1 MAVHNCITIHLSVQP
16 GTTPETFQCILEDD
30 MRRWGFWGW
39 LGQKGEAPMNG
50 VSVPRRGSK
59 EHTCSSHQV
68 KTQQEKA
75 ICDPGSKLS
84 LDIRSVG
91 ALVLDSQPQNCE
103 KRMSLKPLGFGSRPP
118 WVDQGRRPC
127 LLQEASVFDYHCW
140 NLLLL
145 PHPQKYKHHPLWAHH
160 SEHHTSTHRHQTVV
174 WSPSTLGSE
183 ASAWG
188 TNCCHTTSPR
198 RSKQEWETLEQ
209 SPFLLSNLPTS
220 TTNLL
225 WLKKKKFLDALGIP
239 VVGNLPVRAEVA
251 GLIPVPEWF
260 HKMQVNWAGAPQLLS
275 PWAATTEAHA
285 PRAGV
290 PQQENPLQWDALARM
305 APRKKPPVPQ
315 LEKSPHKATKTQHNP
330 K

>member
-75 ICDPGSKLS
+75 ICDPRSKLS

-103 KRMSLKPLGFGSRPP
+103 KRMSLKPLGFGFRPP

-145 PHPQKYKHHPLWAHH
+145 PHPQKYK
-160 SEHHTSTHRHQTVV
+160 Q
-174 WSPSTLGSE
+174 
-183 ASAWG
+183 
-188 TNCCHTTSPR
+188 
-198 RSKQEWETLEQ
+198 
-209 SPFLLSNLPTS
+209 LPTPLS
-220 TTNLL
+220 ITPPHIGIRPLSEVPPPWDLKRPHEVLTAVTLPAPGGVNKNERHLSKAPSCSPTCPQALL
-225 WLKKKKFLDALGIP
+225 TFCG
-239 VVGNLPVRAEVA
+239 
-251 GLIPVPEWF
+251 
-260 HKMQVNWAGAPQLLS
+260 
-275 PWAATTEAHA
+275 
-285 PRAGV
+285 
-290 PQQENPLQWDALARM
+290 
-305 APRKKPPVPQ
+305 
-315 LEKSPHKATKTQHNP
+315 
-330 K
+330 